1 MHRGRSIMK
10 ATLETD
16 SKVWFL
22 ASGTKKIGPLSEARV
37 LERIAEG
44 KVSPRV
50 KAWKEGMDEWQ
61 PVGSIPEFA
70 GAETLVHEPSSVEKP
85 VEKPEESEKEPE
97 AKAKPEAKKPLL
109 KRRSNPKVAALVARL
124 PEGGSFEQPYRIER
138 DDLWRAF
145 EIGFDVPRIK
155 VALIAMGVVLFLL
168 LGSAFAAWLHVILG
182 AICALGAVPLSLG
195 MVALTM
201 GALSY
206 QTRRSIETG
215 ETPAPGEAFQF
226 AKKHAAALILSP
238 VVVSILAVVP
248 PIALGIKS
256 LISWIPSVGPPA
268 AGLSFGIDLALSAF
282 MFFMLVASSFAW
294 QLVPSIVAFEEQGV
308 IGTVK
313 TVLATVR
320 SRVVRLLFWARKPL
334 AALGGLSLGLMVLAA
349 VVTVV
354 PAALNMKAL
363 GINFTSEKSHVEASP
378 EPGTEPG
385 ATENSTEEQA
395 PAHAL
400 SKYAR
405 PSLPPMPSFDLS
417 VGLFGMIG
425 WTAVLLA
432 IVFAVLASTTSALNG
447 LLYLACR
454 AGNDDRITRDDY
466 LAARQGVTHATS

>member
-1 MHRGRSIMK
+1 MK
-10 ATLETD
+10 ATLETE

-61 PVGSIPEFA
+61 TVGSIPEFA
-70 GAETLVHEPSSVEKP
+70 GAETLVQEVSK
-85 VEKPEESEKEPE
+85 EEEPE
-97 AKAKPEAKKPLL
+97 AEAKPEPKKPL
-109 KRRSNPKVAALVARL
+109 KRRSSPKVAALVARL

-155 VALIAMGVVLFLL
+155 VALIAMGVVLFLG

-182 AICALGAVPLSLG
+182 ALCALASVPLSLG

-238 VVVSILAVVP
+238 VVVSILAVLP

-268 AGLSFGIDLALSAF
+268 AGLSFGLDLALSAF
-282 MFFMLVASSFAW
+282 MFFMLVAASFAW

-349 VVTVV
+349 VVTAV

-363 GINFTSEKSHVEASP
+363 GINFTSSHVEASP
-378 EPGTEPG
+378 EPGTEQG
-385 ATENSTEEQA
+385 ATENSTDEQA
-395 PAHAL
+395 PAHAFP
-400 SKYAR
+400 KVTR
-405 PSLPPMPSFDLS
+405 PSLPAMPSVDLS
-417 VGLFGMIG
+417 VGLFGMIC
-425 WTAVLLA
+425 WTGVLLA

-466 LAARQGVTHATS
+466 LAARQGATHATN